1 MTASTNY
8 IERNLKIMQQ
18 IEQVIKTADET
29 KAEQLMAPD
38 APFITPASPTPLYGG
53 KGYLSLVHW
62 LRKSFPDVQWHALDM
77 AAQDNKV
84 AVLWECTGTHK
95 GDFMGI
101 PATQKS
107 FKTTFMNFYYF
118 NEKGQITKD
127 VAGVGMIGII
137 QALKA

>member
-1 MTASTNY
+1 MPNTQH
-8 IERNLKIMQQ
+8 NLIVMKQF
-18 IEQVIKTADET
+18 EQVINTADEA
-29 KAEQLMAPD
+29 KAEQLIAQD
-38 APFITPASPTPLYGG
+38 ASFITPASPTPLYGG

-62 LRKSFPDVQWHALDM
+62 LRQSFPDVQWHALDIV
-77 AAQDNKV
+77 AQEDKV

-101 PATQKS
+101 PATNKQ

-127 VAGVGMIGII
+127 IAGVGMIGIL
-137 QALKA
+137 QALQS

>member
-1 MTASTNY
+1 MNN
-8 IERNLKIMQQ
+8 IEIMKQF
-18 IEQVIKTADET
+18 EQVINTADET
-29 KAEQLMAPD
+29 KAEQLIAPD
-38 APFITPASPTPLYGG
+38 APFITPASPTPLCGG

-62 LRKSFPDVQWHALDM
+62 LRQSFPDVQWHALDM
-77 AAQDNKV
+77 VAQDNKV

>member
-1 MTASTNY
+1 MNN
-8 IERNLKIMQQ
+8 IEIMKQF
-18 IEQVIKTADET
+18 EQVINTADET
-29 KAEQLMAPD
+29 KAEQLIAPD

-62 LRKSFPDVQWHALDM
+62 LRQSFPDVQWHALDM
-77 AAQDNKV
+77 VAQDNKV
-84 AVLWECTGTHK
+84 AVLWECTGPHK

>member
-1 MTASTNY
+1 MNN
-8 IERNLKIMQQ
+8 IEIMKQF
-18 IEQVIKTADET
+18 EQVINTADET
-29 KAEQLMAPD
+29 KAEQLIAPD
-38 APFITPASPTPLYGG
+38 APFITPASPTPLYSG

-62 LRKSFPDVQWHALDM
+62 LRQSFPDVQWHALDM
-77 AAQDNKV
+77 VAQDNKV

-127 VAGVGMIGII
+127 VAGVGMICII

>member
-1 MTASTNY
+1 MPNTQH
-8 IERNLKIMQQ
+8 NLIVMKQF
-18 IEQVIKTADET
+18 EQVINTADEA
-29 KAEQLMAPD
+29 KAEQLIAQD
-38 APFITPASPTPLYGG
+38 ASFITPASPTPLYGG

-62 LRKSFPDVQWHALDM
+62 LRQSFPDVQWHALDIV
-77 AAQDNKV
+77 AQEDKV

-101 PATQKS
+101 PATQKQ

-127 VAGVGMIGII
+127 IAGVGMIGIL
-137 QALKA
+137 QALRQ

>member
-1 MTASTNY
+1 MDN
-8 IERNLKIMQQ
+8 IEIMKQF
-18 IEQVIKTADET
+18 EQVINTADET
-29 KAEQLMAPD
+29 KSEQLIAPD

-62 LRKSFPDVQWHALDM
+62 LRQSFPDVQWHALDM

>member
-1 MTASTNY
+1 MNN
-8 IERNLKIMQQ
+8 IEIMKQF
-18 IEQVIKTADET
+18 ERVINTADET
-29 KAEQLMAPD
+29 KAEQLIAPD

-62 LRKSFPDVQWHALDM
+62 LRQSFPDVQWHALDM
-77 AAQDNKV
+77 VAQDNKV

-127 VAGVGMIGII
+127 IAGVGMIGII

>member
-1 MTASTNY
+1 MPNTQH
-8 IERNLKIMQQ
+8 NLIVMKQF
-18 IEQVIKTADET
+18 EQVINTADEA
-29 KAEQLMAPD
+29 KAEQLIAQD
-38 APFITPASPTPLYGG
+38 ASFITPASPTPLYGG

-62 LRKSFPDVQWHALDM
+62 LRQSFPDVQWHALDIV
-77 AAQDNKV
+77 AQEDKV

-101 PATQKS
+101 PATNKQ

-127 VAGVGMIGII
+127 IAGIGMIGIL
-137 QALKA
+137 QALQS

>member
-1 MTASTNY
+1 MNN
-8 IERNLKIMQQ
+8 IEIMKQF
-18 IEQVIKTADET
+18 EQVINTADET
-29 KAEQLMAPD
+29 KAEQLIAPD

-127 VAGVGMIGII
+127 VAGVGMIGSI

>member
-1 MTASTNY
+1 MKVKRN
-8 IERNLKIMQQ
+8 IELMKQF
-18 IEQVIKTADET
+18 EQVINTADEA
-29 KAEQLMAPD
+29 KAEQLIAQD
-38 APFITPASPTPLYGG
+38 ASFITPASPTPLYGG

-62 LRKSFPDVQWHALDM
+62 LRQSFPDVQWHALDIV
-77 AAQDNKV
+77 AQEDKV

-101 PATQKS
+101 PATNKQ

-127 VAGVGMIGII
+127 IAGVGMIGIL
-137 QALKA
+137 QALQS

>member
-1 MTASTNY
+1 MKVKRN
-8 IERNLKIMQQ
+8 IELMKQF
-18 IEQVIKTADET
+18 EQVINTADEA
-29 KAEQLMAPD
+29 KAEQLIAQD
-38 APFITPASPTPLYGG
+38 ASFITPASPTPLYGG

-62 LRKSFPDVQWHALDM
+62 LRQSFPDVQWHALDIV
-77 AAQDNKV
+77 AQEDKV

-101 PATQKS
+101 PATNKQ

-127 VAGVGMIGII
+127 IAGVGMIGII
-137 QALKA
+137 QALQS

>member
-1 MTASTNY
+1 MNN
-8 IERNLKIMQQ
+8 IEIMKQF
-18 IEQVIKTADET
+18 ERVINTADET
-29 KAEQLMAPD
+29 KAEQLIAPD

-62 LRKSFPDVQWHALDM
+62 LRQSFPDVQWHASDM

>member
-1 MTASTNY
+1 MDN
-8 IERNLKIMQQ
+8 IEIMKQF
-18 IEQVIKTADET
+18 EQVINTADET
-29 KAEQLMAPD
+29 KAEQLIAPD

-62 LRKSFPDVQWHALDM
+62 LRQSFPDVQWHALDM

>member
-1 MTASTNY
+1 MNN
-8 IERNLKIMQQ
+8 IEIMKQF
-18 IEQVIKTADET
+18 EQVINTADET
-29 KAEQLMAPD
+29 KAEQLIAPN

-62 LRKSFPDVQWHALDM
+62 LRQSFPDVQWHALDM
-77 AAQDNKV
+77 VAQDNKV

-95 GDFMGI
+95 GNFMGI

>member
-18 IEQVIKTADET
+18 FEQVINTADET
-29 KAEQLMAPD
+29 KAEQLIAQD

-62 LRKSFPDVQWHALDM
+62 LRQSFPDVQWHALDM

-127 VAGVGMIGII
+127 IAGVGMIGII

>member
-1 MTASTNY
+1 MPNTQH
-8 IERNLKIMQQ
+8 NLIVMKQF
-18 IEQVIKTADET
+18 EQVINTAEEA
-29 KAEQLMAPD
+29 KAEQLIAQD
-38 APFITPASPTPLYGG
+38 ASFITPASPTPLYGG

-62 LRKSFPDVQWHALDM
+62 LRQSFPDVQWHALDIV
-77 AAQDNKV
+77 AQEDKV

-101 PATQKS
+101 PATNKQ

-127 VAGVGMIGII
+127 IAGVGMIGIL
-137 QALKA
+137 QALRQ

>member
-1 MTASTNY
+1 MNN
-8 IERNLKIMQQ
+8 IEIMKQF
-18 IEQVIKTADET
+18 EQVINTADET
-29 KAEQLMAPD
+29 KAEQLIAPD

-62 LRKSFPDVQWHALDM
+62 LRQSFPDVQWHALDM
-77 AAQDNKV
+77 VAQDNKV

-101 PATQKS
+101 PATQKN

-137 QALKA
+137 QALKQ

>member
-1 MTASTNY
+1 MNNT
-8 IERNLKIMQQ
+8 EIMKQF
-18 IEQVIKTADET
+18 EQVINTADET
-29 KAEQLMAPD
+29 KAEQLIAPD

-127 VAGVGMIGII
+127 IAGVGMIGII

>member
-1 MTASTNY
+1 MNN
-8 IERNLKIMQQ
+8 IEIIKQF
-18 IEQVIKTADET
+18 EQVINTADET
-29 KAEQLMAPD
+29 KAEQLIAPD
-38 APFITPASPTPLYGG
+38 APFITPASPTPLHGG

-62 LRKSFPDVQWHALDM
+62 LRQSFPDVQWHALDM
-77 AAQDNKV
+77 VAQDNKV

-118 NEKGQITKD
+118 NKKGQITKD

>member
-1 MTASTNY
+1 MKIKRN
-8 IERNLKIMQQ
+8 IELMKQFEIIIN
-18 IEQVIKTADET
+18 TADEA
-29 KAEQLMAPD
+29 KAEQLIAQD
-38 APFITPASPTPLYGG
+38 ASFITPASPTPLYGG

-62 LRKSFPDVQWHALDM
+62 LRQSFPDVQWHALDM
-77 AAQDNKV
+77 VAQEDKV

-101 PATQKS
+101 PATNKQ

-127 VAGVGMIGII
+127 IAGVGMIGIL
-137 QALKA
+137 QALQS

>member
-1 MTASTNY
+1 MNN
-8 IERNLKIMQQ
+8 IEIMKQF
-18 IEQVIKTADET
+18 EQVINTADET
-29 KAEQLMAPD
+29 KAEQLIAPD

-77 AAQDNKV
+77 VAQDNKV

-118 NEKGQITKD
+118 NEKDQITKD

>member
-1 MTASTNY
+1 MNK
-8 IERNLKIMQQ
+8 IEIMKQF
-18 IEQVIKTADET
+18 EQVINTADET
-29 KAEQLMAPD
+29 KAEQLIAPD

-62 LRKSFPDVQWHALDM
+62 LRQSFPDVKWHALDM
-77 AAQDNKV
+77 VAQDNKV

-137 QALKA
+137 QALKQ

>member
-1 MTASTNY
+1 MNN
-8 IERNLKIMQQ
+8 IEIMKQF
-18 IEQVIKTADET
+18 EQVINTADET
-29 KAEQLMAPD
+29 KAEQLIAPD

-62 LRKSFPDVQWHALDM
+62 LRQSFPDVQWHALDM

-107 FKTTFMNFYYF
+107 FKTTFMNFYYC

>member
-1 MTASTNY
+1 MNN
-8 IERNLKIMQQ
+8 IEIMKQF
-18 IEQVIKTADET
+18 EQVINTADET
-29 KAEQLMAPD
+29 KAEQLIAPD

-53 KGYLSLVHW
+53 KGYLSLVYW
-62 LRKSFPDVQWHALDM
+62 LRRSFPDVQWHALDM
-77 AAQDNKV
+77 VAQDNKV

-118 NEKGQITKD
+118 NEKGQITQD
-127 VAGVGMIGII
+127 IAGVGMIGII

>member
-1 MTASTNY
+1 MSNEQY
-8 IERNLKIMQQ
+8 HLSLMKQF
-18 IEQVIKTADET
+18 EQVINTVDET
-29 KAEQLMAPD
+29 KAEQLIAPD

-62 LRKSFPDVQWHALDM
+62 LRQSFPDVQWHALDM
-77 AAQDNKV
+77 VAQDNKV

-127 VAGVGMIGII
+127 IAGVGMIGII

>member
-1 MTASTNY
+1 MNN
-8 IERNLKIMQQ
+8 IEIMQQ
-18 IEQVIKTADET
+18 FEQVINTADET
-29 KAEQLMAPD
+29 KAEQLIAQD

-62 LRKSFPDVQWHALDM
+62 LRQSFPDVQWHALDM

-127 VAGVGMIGII
+127 IAGVGMIGII